1 MHTHLHVTS
10 SNFTTIS
17 LLTSESTLK
26 MFNADDE
33 TTPAGGT
40 GLRVATESATES
52 DETTDY
58 STKNMSP

>member
-1 MHTHLHVTS
+1 
-10 SNFTTIS
+10 
-17 LLTSESTLK
+17 
-26 MFNADDE
+26 MFSADDE